1 MRKTIFIFILLMA
14 VATGPALA
22 QPSPLPPVSGEG
34 STMVTGNFSI
44 IVDPKEFPGVGKEE
58 TEDTRMLS
66 LLVAYGLV
74 YGVDWER
81 VGMKKEVKIDE
92 RMYAIVHDIK
102 LDEAV
107 AYEDCYRYTYSYQ
120 YGLDEVNKIKVGESI
135 EAVGESKEK
144 NMSKAW
150 NEARHAAFIDAV
162 EKALA
167 REYTDKQLAIPNEVT
182 GMITTYEILYDDF
195 NFTDGVYRF
204 KIKAW
209 VSFEPRKNEFYG
221 VSSTPAEEAPSN
233 K

>member
-1 MRKTIFIFILLMA
+1 MRKTTFILILLMA
-14 VATGPALA
+14 VATVPAMA

-74 YGVDWER
+74 YGVDWQR
-81 VGMKKEVKIDE
+81 VGTEKEVKIDE

-102 LDEAV
+102 LDETI
-107 AYEDCYRYTYSYQ
+107 AYEGCYRYTYSYQ
-120 YGLDEVNKIKVGESI
+120 YALDEVNKIKVGESI
-135 EAVGESKEK
+135 EAAGESKEK

-150 NEARHAAFIDAV
+150 KEARHATFIDAV

-167 REYTDKQLAIPNEVT
+167 REYTDRQLAIPNEVT
-182 GMITTYEILYDDF
+182 GMITTYEILYDDYS
-195 NFTDGVYRF
+195 FTDGVYRF

-209 VSFEPRKNEFYG
+209 VSFEPRKNEFDG
-221 VSSTPAEEAPSN
+221 VTSTPGGEAPSG
-233 K
+233 